1 MKKTKLT
8 NEELCLAFQAGD
20 RQAAEQLYLANYP
33 FIRSIAL
40 AYARRYPGLWMDA
53 DDFTQEGAIALLR
66 AAETYLPGTNATFLT
81 YARRIIHN
89 AIRDILRKALPHAE
103 KETTHEP
110 QEPTWDNYKKRC
122 SSDASSYEHNPE
134 WIYLHKENTQRIQ
147 AAVAKLSVRENA
159 WISVRYGFSDDAPP
173 VSCGGCASLSS
184 DQTPRKEAGSIRP
197 AQHQDRLHAEY
208 SRLEVSP

>member
-1 MKKTKLT
+1 MKETSKT
-8 NEELCLAFQAGD
+8 NEALCLAFQAGD

-40 AYARRYPGLWMDA
+40 AYSRRYPGLWMDA

-66 AAETYLPGTNATFLT
+66 AAETYSPGTNATFLT

-89 AIRDILRKALPHAE
+89 AIRDVLRKALPRAE

-110 QEPTWDNYKKRC
+110 QEPTWGDYKKC
-122 SSDASSYEHNPE
+122 SPDASSYEHNPE
-134 WIYLHKENTQRIQ
+134 WIYLQKENTQRIQ

-159 WISVRYGFSDDAPP
+159 WISVRYGFGEDAP
-173 VSCGGCASLSS
+173 LS
-184 DQTPRKEAGSIRP
+184 
-197 AQHQDRLHAEY
+197 HAEAARRY
-208 SRLEVSP
+208 HLTKRRAQKLESSALYNVKTGYLPNAADWR

>member
-1 MKKTKLT
+1 MT
-8 NEELCLAFQAGD
+8 NEELRLAYQAGD

-66 AAETYLPGTNATFLT
+66 AAETYSPGTNATFLT

-89 AIRDILRKALPHAE
+89 AIRDVLRKALPYEE
-103 KETTHEP
+103 KNATHEP
-110 QEPTWDNYKKRC
+110 QESSWDDDRKRC
-122 SSDASSYEHNPE
+122 SPDASSYEHDPE
-134 WIYLHKENTQRIQ
+134 WIYLQKENTQRIQ

-159 WISVRYGFSDDAPP
+159 WISVRYGFGDDAPL
-173 VSCGGCASLSS
+173 SQTEAACRYHLTRRRAKKLEASALYNIKTGYMPNAT
-184 DQTPRKEAGSIRP
+184 DWR
-197 AQHQDRLHAEY
+197 
-208 SRLEVSP
+208 

>member
-1 MKKTKLT
+1 MT
-8 NEELCLAFQAGD
+8 NEALCLAYQAGD

-40 AYARRYPGLWMDA
+40 AYSRRYPGLWMDA

-66 AAETYLPGTNATFLT
+66 AAETYSPGTNATFLT

-89 AIRDILRKALPHAE
+89 AIRDVLRKALPRAE

-110 QEPTWDNYKKRC
+110 TWGDYKKC
-122 SSDASSYEHNPE
+122 SPGASSYEHNPE
-134 WIYLHKENTQRIQ
+134 WIYLQKENTQRIQ

-159 WISVRYGFSDDAPP
+159 WISVRYGFGDDAP
-173 VSCGGCASLSS
+173 LS
-184 DQTPRKEAGSIRP
+184 
-197 AQHQDRLHAEY
+197 HAEAARRY
-208 SRLEVSP
+208 HLTKRRAQKLESSALYNVKTGYMPNATDWR

>member
-1 MKKTKLT
+1 MKKTQMT
-8 NEELCLAFQAGD
+8 NEALCLAYQAGD

-40 AYARRYPGLWMDA
+40 AYSRRYPGLWMDA

-66 AAETYLPGTNATFLT
+66 AAETYSPGTNATFLT

-89 AIRDILRKALPHAE
+89 AIRDVLRKALPRAE

-110 QEPTWDNYKKRC
+110 TWGDYKKC
-122 SSDASSYEHNPE
+122 SPGASSYEHNPE
-134 WIYLHKENTQRIQ
+134 WIYLQKENTQRIQ

-159 WISVRYGFSDDAPP
+159 WISVRYGFGDDAP
-173 VSCGGCASLSS
+173 LS
-184 DQTPRKEAGSIRP
+184 
-197 AQHQDRLHAEY
+197 HAEAARRY
-208 SRLEVSP
+208 HLTKRRAQKLESSALYNVKTGYMPNATDWR